1 MGLGMFKLSGLANLA
16 SRVSGKLKQKLSGLL
31 DEPQLTLS
39 VGIWSKAT
47 RDGGGASVAEYA
59 AYNEFGTTKIPPRPF
74 LRPAMEERREEWT
87 EAVAGSMSASLKGG
101 QFNNRSVLEVIGRN
115 AVKDVQLRIM
125 SNTPPPNAPS
135 TVARKKAKG
144 ISPIRTL
151 VETGLMHDSVEY
163 KIEKGSPS

>member
-1 MGLGMFKLSGLANLA
+1 MFKLTGLADL
-16 SRVSGKLKQKLSGLL
+16 SRKATDALKKAFKGAFE
-31 DEPQLTLS
+31 EPQLTLS
-39 VGIWSKAT
+39 VGIWNKAT
-47 RDGGGASVAEYA
+47 QDGGGASVAEYA
-59 AYNEFGTTKIPPRPF
+59 AYNEFGTTRIPPRPF

-87 EAVAGSMSASLKGG
+87 EAVASSMSSSLKGG

-115 AVKDVQLRIM
+115 AVKDVQLRIL

-135 TVARKKAKG
+135 TKARKAAKG

-163 KIEKGSPS
+163 KIEKGTPS

>member
-1 MGLGMFKLSGLANLA
+1 MFTFSGLADL
-16 SRVSGKLKQKLSGLL
+16 GKKAAGSLQKVLKGVL

-39 VGIWSKAT
+39 VGVFSSAT
-47 RDGGGASVAEYA
+47 REGSKTTVAQYA
-59 AYNEFGTTKIPPRPF
+59 TYNEFGTTRIPPRPF

-87 EAVAGSMSASLKGG
+87 EAVASSMSSSLKGG
-101 QFNNRSVLEVIGRN
+101 QFNNRSVLEVIGKN
-115 AVKDVQLRIM
+115 AVKDVQLRIL

-151 VETGLMHDSVEY
+151 VETGLMHDSVEF
-163 KIEKGSPS
+163 KIEKGTPS

>member
-1 MGLGMFKLSGLANLA
+1 MFKLSGLAELGKKA
-16 SRVSGKLKQKLSGLL
+16 SDALKKVFKGAF

-59 AYNEFGTTKIPPRPF
+59 SFNEFGTTKIPPRPF

-101 QFNNRSVLEVIGRN
+101 QFSNRSVLEVIGRN

-144 ISPIRTL
+144 IDPVRTL
-151 VETGLMHDSVEY
+151 YETGLMHASVEY
-163 KIEKGSPS
+163 KIEEGSPS

>member
-1 MGLGMFKLSGLANLA
+1 MFKLSGLADLA
-16 SRVSGKLKQKLSGLL
+16 KKATGSLQKALKGVL

-59 AYNEFGTTKIPPRPF
+59 MYNEFGTTRIPPRPF
-74 LRPAMEERREEWT
+74 LRPAMEERREGWT
-87 EAVAGSMSASLKGG
+87 EAVAGAMSSSLKGG

-115 AVKDVQLRIM
+115 AVKDVQLRIL

-135 TVARKKAKG
+135 TKARKAAKG

-151 VETGLMHDSVEY
+151 VETGLMHDSVEF